1 MCTTWAWYGCHALP
15 AQGVWLPCAARR
27 PRLSADVSLTCY
39 RLQIPHSEV
48 AFRGL
53 AVRMAVA
60 YGKVSK
66 ARVHPMT
73 MRIE

>member
-1 MCTTWAWYGCHALP
+1 MTLARYGCHVPP
-15 AQGVWLPCAARR
+15 AEDMLLACADRC
-27 PRLSADVSLTCY
+27 LSLSGSVSLRCNC
-39 RLQIPHSEV
+39 LQIAPSEV

-53 AVRMAVA
+53 AVRMAIA

-73 MRIE
+73 MRVE